1 MARLSHHTPVMGDR
15 CAVPAALAVWLGLL
29 LGARFCAGVTTGCA
43 ALAVALMLLALSGRS
58 PARVATVSVIAA
70 LGFAALAAGG
80 GRALALERSRGVVE
94 RDGAYWVDA
103 RIVEPPLRESGEPI
117 AIGVIEAARPA
128 LPRGARVRIRL
139 PQGCAA
145 EWGDRCRAFARLDAP
160 RGPRNPGGFDARS
173 TADAAGL
180 IATGVARFAEVSPG
194 RGIHAWPRAS
204 VMRWRRA
211 FEGEAH
217 AGLTDAARTLALPL
231 VLGDRSALPLELDAA
246 FRASGLV
253 HLLAL
258 SGLHVA
264 WLAAVARGLVAT
276 LGAGVPG
283 RAIARLMCAT
293 LYVGIAGP
301 LPSLMRA
308 AATEALGAA
317 AKLTGRA
324 LDPIQ
329 ALAVSALALLVWRP
343 GWAGDLGFQ
352 LSCAAT
358 LGLVAIAPSLAPRHA
373 GWRGPFAQFAPTL
386 GAQLMA
392 TPLLL
397 ARMHAVSWIA
407 PFANLLAV
415 PLSGLLLAAAWLG
428 LIVEAALPGTGT
440 LPFAACDALAIALE
454 RAVSAAARAPSALLS
469 AGDSPVTVACAA
481 LGAALLAW
489 SLARAGSRLA
499 RQEAPSSARAACR
512 WLGAALFGISLTLV
526 ATESAFRPPPGHT
539 WLVALDVG
547 QGDALA
553 IGSPDGWRLVDAGG
567 RSPRF
572 DAGQGVLLPFL
583 HWVGVRRVRF
593 LALTHDDGDHTGGAA
608 ALLHGMPVDRVLAAP
623 PFSGAP
629 GPGARYGAARIA
641 RGDTLSGTPWIRVLW
656 PPRQGAGQ
664 WLEHPL
670 TSADNAVALV
680 FEVGEGQGRALLT
693 ADVDSMVE
701 ESLAFRAPVALLKV
715 GHHGSASSSGAR
727 FLARA
732 GPEMAVISVGARN
745 RFGHPA
751 PAVLERLSRTSSAVL
766 RTDLEGALWFDLS
779 AGGVK
784 RLEWQ
789 RGRSALRD
797 GEPSLATRSTA
808 APRAP

>member
-1 MARLSHHTPVMGDR
+1 M
-15 CAVPAALAVWLGLL
+15 PAALAVWLGLL
-29 LGARFCAGVTTGCA
+29 LGARFCVDAAIGCA
-43 ALAVALMLLALSGRS
+43 ALAVALLLLALSRRA
-58 PARVATVSVIAA
+58 PPRVATVAVIAA
-70 LGFAALAAGG
+70 LGFAALSRGG
-80 GRALALERSRGVVE
+80 ARDLALERSRRAVE

-103 RIVEPPLRESGEPI
+103 RVVEPPLRESGEPI
-117 AIGVIEAARPA
+117 AICVIEAARPA
-128 LPRGARVRIRL
+128 LPRGARLRL
-139 PQGCAA
+139 RFPQGCAA
-145 EWGDRCRAFARLDAP
+145 EWGDRCRTFVRLDVP
-160 RGPRNPGGFDARS
+160 GGPRNPGGFNARS

-180 IATGVARFAEVSPG
+180 VATGVARFAEVSPG

-283 RAIARLMCAT
+283 RAIARLLCAT

-308 AATEALGAA
+308 AATEALAAA

-329 ALAVSALALLVWRP
+329 ALAVAALALLVWRP
-343 GWAGDLGFQ
+343 GWAEDLGFQ
-352 LSCAAT
+352 LSCVAT
-358 LGLVAIAPSLAPRHA
+358 LGLVAIAPSLTPQHA
-373 GWRGPFAQFAPTL
+373 GWRGLFALLAPTL

-407 PFANLLAV
+407 PFANLVAV
-415 PLSGLLLAAAWLG
+415 PLSGLLLGAAWLG
-428 LIVEAALPGTGT
+428 LILEAALPGSGA

-454 RAVSAAARAPSALLS
+454 HAVSIAARAPSALLS
-469 AGDSPVTVACAA
+469 AGDSPVAVVCAA
-481 LGAALLAW
+481 LGATLLAG

-499 RQEAPSSARAACR
+499 RQEAPSSARVACC
-512 WLGAALFGISLTLV
+512 WLGAALCGISLVLV
-526 ATESAFRPPPGHT
+526 ATEPALRPRAGHT

-553 IGSPDGWRLVDAGG
+553 IAGPDGWRVVDAGG

-572 DAGQGVLLPFL
+572 DAGQSVVLPFL
-583 HWVGVRRVRF
+583 HWAGVRRVRF

-629 GPGARYGAARIA
+629 GPGARFGAIRVA
-641 RGDTLSGTPWIRVLW
+641 RGDTLSISPWIRVLW
-656 PPRQGAGQ
+656 PPREGAGDL
-664 WLEHPL
+664 LEHPR

-680 FEVGEGQGRALLT
+680 FEVGEGEGRALLA
-693 ADVDSMVE
+693 ADVDSTVE
-701 ESLAFRAPVALLKV
+701 ESLAFRAPIALLKV
-715 GHHGSASSSGAR
+715 AHHGSGSSTGAR
-727 FLARA
+727 FLARTNP
-732 GPEMAVISVGARN
+732 GLAVISVGARN

-751 PAVLERLSRTSSAVL
+751 PAVLERLSRTSARVL

-779 AGGVK
+779 PRGVS
-784 RLEWQ
+784 RIEWQ
-789 RGRSALRD
+789 RGMSAIRD
-797 GEPSLATRSTA
+797 RASPGRLAA
-808 APRAP
+808 APRTP